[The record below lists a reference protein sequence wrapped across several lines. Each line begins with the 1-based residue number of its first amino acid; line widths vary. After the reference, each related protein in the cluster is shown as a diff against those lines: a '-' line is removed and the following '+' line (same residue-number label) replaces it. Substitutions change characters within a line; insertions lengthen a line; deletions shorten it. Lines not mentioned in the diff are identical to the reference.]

1 MERLDAVHQYD
12 AVLAIDSVPNYLL
25 DEARMVRLFACFRQ
39 ALRPGGLVVLDIWNM
54 LAQWAIIDRPIT
66 YEKRHGETVITFREL
81 HHIDSWQSRMHNL
94 VTITGAT
101 GNIGKALA
109 DRLLHSGVTI
119 RAVARHAERLLP
131 LTAQGAEARVGD
143 MAHTFFLTEAFR
155 GADAVF
161 AMIPPHH
168 TAPDLR
174 AYHLRIAASLAEA
187 LHTAG
192 MPRVVALS
200 SNGASLPSGTG
211 PIADL
216 HTFEERLQAIP
227 GLSVVALRPTLFME
241 DQLASIPLIRSAGI
255 NGSAARADVAL
266 AMIAT
271 RDIAAVAAEYLLAPT
286 FEGYMVRDLLGPRDY
301 THREATAILGAA
313 IGKPDLAYVEL
324 SYEDFR
330 QGLLRAGF
338 SASAADAYV
347 EMYTAINAGRM
358 QSIVRRNAL
367 NTTPITLEAFAREV
381 FAPAYEAS

>member
-1 MERLDAVHQYD
+1 MPH
-12 AVLAIDSVPNYLL
+12 
-25 DEARMVRLFACFRQ
+25 
-39 ALRPGGLVVLDIWNM
+39 
-54 LAQWAIIDRPIT
+54 
-66 YEKRHGETVITFREL
+66 
-81 HHIDSWQSRMHNL
+81 L

-109 DRLLHSGVTI
+109 DRLLQSGVTI

-131 LTAQGAEARVGD
+131 LTATGAEAHVGD
-143 MAHTFFLTEAFR
+143 IGNTAFLTEAFR

-161 AMIPPHH
+161 AMIPPNYN
-168 TAPDLR
+168 APDLR
-174 AYHLRIAASLAEA
+174 AYHLRLAASLAEA
-187 LHTAG
+187 LQTAG
-192 MPRVVALS
+192 VSRVVALS
-200 SNGASLPSGTG
+200 SSGASQPSGTG

-216 HTFEERLQAIP
+216 HQFEARLQAIS

-241 DQLASIPLIRSAGI
+241 DHLASIPLIRSAGI

-271 RDIAAVAAEYLLAPT
+271 RDIAAIAAEYLIAPT

-301 THREATAILGAA
+301 PHHEATAILGAA

-330 QGLLRAGF
+330 MGLLGAGF

-347 EMYTAINAGRM
+347 EMYTAINERRI
-358 QSIVRRNAL
+358 QSTVRRNAL
-367 NTTPITLEAFAREV
+367 NTTPTTLEEFAREV
-381 FAPAYEAS
+381 FAPAYQAR